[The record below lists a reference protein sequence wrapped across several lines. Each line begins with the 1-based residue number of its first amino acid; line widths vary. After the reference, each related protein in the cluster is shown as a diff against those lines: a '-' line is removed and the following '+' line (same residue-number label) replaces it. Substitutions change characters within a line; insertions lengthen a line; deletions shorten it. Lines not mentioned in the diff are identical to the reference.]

1 MAEVCDLRALNL
13 VYGKRIY
20 WAVPVTARMAPTA
33 GDNWDH
39 FLETANSRYVADP
52 RPTALHELGVSQ
64 TVANNRVHC
73 AAPQQATRPQ
83 ISAFYPFVYSVPCL
97 GPNRIRSFGTEAQS
111 LRVEKIFFFNFR
123 RYNSKKVKCAIFL
136 LEFRR
141 GAHLPS

>member
-1 MAEVCDLRALNL
+1 MHRSRLPPASFLRHSSLLIYADRRFKRNRKIPYVYTGLFQSQHGWHRPL
-13 VYGKRIY
+13 VITGTI
-20 WAVPVTARMAPTA
+20 
-33 GDNWDH
+33 

-111 LRVEKIFFFNFR
+111 LRVEKIFFKI
-123 RYNSKKVKCAIFL
+123 SVVITVK
-136 LEFRR
+136 R
-141 GAHLPS
+141 